1 MAAGTAFTAGVPLMA
16 WLPIPESVEHV
27 LEAMAAVP
35 GARRLGAIDGVMVK
49 TFRKHVDQR
58 GYFIEQLKRGD
69 RDDEGRPFLPEQPF
83 AQMSRSLAY
92 ARGGNP
98 PELIKAFHWHRRQ
111 WDYWDIVQGN
121 ARVVLVDLREGS
133 PTAGRI
139 QTVILGE
146 HSPRMVAI
154 PPHVA
159 HGYQVLSLTDVILNY
174 YVTEPYDPADP
185 DEGRI
190 AWNDPRIGF
199 DWSIENI

>member
-1 MAAGTAFTAGVPLMA
+1 MPWMPLTDSVERVLQAMAGVP
-16 WLPIPESVEHV
+16 
-27 LEAMAAVP
+27 AAERS
-35 GARRLGAIDGVMVK
+35 GSIDGVMVK
-49 TFRKHVDQR
+49 TFRKHADQR

-69 RDDEGRPFLPEQPF
+69 LDDEGRPFIPALPF

-111 WDYWDIVQGN
+111 WDYWDVVRGN

-133 PTAGRI
+133 PTEGRI
-139 QTVILGE
+139 QTLMLGE
-146 HSPRMVAI
+146 NAPRMVAI
-154 PPHVA
+154 PPLVA
-159 HGYQVLSLTDVILNY
+159 HGYQALDLTDVILTY

-199 DWSIENI
+199 DWTIENI

>member
-1 MAAGTAFTAGVPLMA
+1 MA
-16 WLPIPESVEHV
+16 WMPVTDSMERV
-27 LEAMAAVP
+27 LSGISAAP
-35 GARRLGAIDGVMVK
+35 ASQRLGRIEGVMVK
-49 TFRKHVDQR
+49 TFRKHADQR

-69 RDDEGRPFLPEQPF
+69 LDDEGRPFIPADPF

-133 PTAGRI
+133 PSAGRI

-146 HSPRMVAI
+146 HAPKMVAI
-154 PPHVA
+154 PPFVA
-159 HGYQVLSLTDVILNY
+159 HGYQVLDLRDVILNY

-190 AWNDPRIGF
+190 AYDDPRIGF
-199 DWSIENI
+199 NWSIENI

>member
-1 MAAGTAFTAGVPLMA
+1 MA
-16 WLPIPESVEHV
+16 WIQTDAAMERV
-27 LEAMAAVP
+27 LAAMTQVP
-35 GARRLGAIDGVMVK
+35 SARRTGRIDGVMVK
-49 TFRKHVDQR
+49 TFRKHADQR

-69 RDDEGRPFLPEQPF
+69 VDDEGHPFLPEQPF

-111 WDYWDIVQGN
+111 WDYWDVIVGN
-121 ARVVLVDLREGS
+121 ARVVLVDLREES

-139 QTVILGE
+139 QTLMLGE

-154 PPHVA
+154 PPRVA
-159 HGYQVLSLTDVILNY
+159 HGYQAVDLNDVILNY
-174 YVTEPYDPADP
+174 YVTEPYDPAAP

-190 AWNDPRIGF
+190 PWNDPRIGF
-199 DWSIENI
+199 DWTIENI

>member
-1 MAAGTAFTAGVPLMA
+1 MA
-16 WLPIPESVEHV
+16 WLPIDRQTEQV
-27 LEAMAAVP
+27 LDEMGRTP
-35 GARRLGAIDGVMVK
+35 ARQRMGRIHDVRIKSLKKWA
-49 TFRKHVDQR
+49 DQR

-69 RDDEGRPFLPEQPF
+69 RDDEGNLFIPDQPF

-98 PELIKAFHWHRRQ
+98 PELIKAFHWHRKQ

-121 ARVVLVDLREGS
+121 ARVVLVDLRHDS
-133 PTAGRI
+133 PTRGVI
-139 QTVILGE
+139 QTIVLGE
-146 HSPRMVAI
+146 NAPRMVAI
-154 PPHVA
+154 PPLVG
-159 HGYQVLSLTDVILNY
+159 HGYQTLDLQDVILNY
-174 YVTEPYDPADP
+174 YVTEPYDPQHP

>member
-1 MAAGTAFTAGVPLMA
+1 MAWIPLTESMGRVLQSMDGVP
-16 WLPIPESVEHV
+16 P
-27 LEAMAAVP
+27 
-35 GARRLGAIDGVMVK
+35 ARRTGRIDGVMVK
-49 TFRKHVDQR
+49 TFTKHADQR

-69 RDDEGRPFLPEQPF
+69 LDDDGRPFLPDQPF

-121 ARVVLVDLREGS
+121 ARVVLVDLREDS

-139 QTVILGE
+139 QTLIVGE
-146 HSPRMVAI
+146 HAPKMVAI
-154 PPHVA
+154 PPFVG
-159 HGYQVLSLTDVILNY
+159 HGYQVLDLADVILNY

-190 AWNDPRIGF
+190 AWDDPRIGF
-199 DWSIENI
+199 DWRIDNI

>member
-1 MAAGTAFTAGVPLMA
+1 MA
-16 WLPIPESVEHV
+16 WLPIPAEMERV
-27 LEAMAAVP
+27 LEAMAGTPAPERV
-35 GARRLGAIDGVMVK
+35 GRIHDVRIKSL
-49 TFRKHVDQR
+49 RKWADQR

-69 RDDEGRPFLPEQPF
+69 RDDDGNLFIPDQPF

-98 PELIKAFHWHRRQ
+98 PELIKAFHWHRKQ

-121 ARVVLVDLREGS
+121 ARVVLVDLRHDS
-133 PTAGRI
+133 PTRGVI
-139 QTVILGE
+139 QTLILGE
-146 HSPRMVAI
+146 NAPTMVAI
-154 PPHVA
+154 PPLVG
-159 HGYQVLSLTDVILNY
+159 HGYQALDLHDVILNY
-174 YVTEPYDPADP
+174 YVTEPYDPQHP